1 MAPFDDATLVAY
13 ADGELD
19 AETRREVESALAE
32 DAEARETVRALR
44 ESASL
49 LRAAVNEPHHSSVPE
64 RLIEAARRQPARAP
78 APTGGGGDGTGLA
91 WRWALPVA
99 ASVVALVIGVG
110 GGYQL
115 ANLGDERLANVA
127 DTVPTPVLTAL
138 WPTVNEALETS
149 ADGSSVDWRSQGK
162 GPSGKV
168 TVLRTYL
175 DQSGQ
180 YCREYRE
187 NITVAGVTE
196 AGYGIA
202 CRVGKG
208 QWKMRFFFDLGGKS
222 LSKI

>member
-1 MAPFDDATLVAY
+1 MATFDDVTLVAY

-19 AETRREVESALAE
+19 AETTREVESALAE

-49 LRAAVNEPHHSSVPE
+49 LRAAVNGPHHSPVPE
-64 RLIEAARRQPARAP
+64 RLIEAARQQSARAP
-78 APTGGGGDGTGLA
+78 APTGGGDGTGLA

-115 ANLGDERLANVA
+115 ANYGDARVANIPGTMSA
-127 DTVPTPVLTAL
+127 PVQTAL

-149 ADGSSVDWRSQGK
+149 ADGMSVDWRGQGR
-162 GPSGKV
+162 GPSGTV
-168 TVLRTYL
+168 TVMRTYL
-175 DQSGQ
+175 DESGQ

-187 NITVAGVTE
+187 NVTVAGVTE

-208 QWKMRFFFDLGGKS
+208 QWKMRFFFDLGGRS